1 MAHILLGKHVTTDGG
16 VWQDRLR
23 RETMETA
30 DSGAAEARGYSAAD
44 ASHVFEEFLEERLS
58 LESFTEWLQR
68 YPYAPHG
75 PSSTAVED
83 EINRATL
90 AVRALERGTRD
101 WEEVRRELL
110 DARSRLTGLAR
121 F

>member
-1 MAHILLGKHVTTDGG
+1 MVTDAGQPVEEPG
-16 VWQDRLR
+16 
-23 RETMETA
+23 META

-44 ASHVFEEFLEERLS
+44 ASHVLEEFLEERLS
-58 LESFTEWLQR
+58 LESFKEWLQR
-68 YPYAPHG
+68 YPYAPSG
-75 PSSTAVED
+75 PAGNEVED

-90 AVRALERGTRD
+90 SVRALERGTRSWD
-101 WEEVRRELL
+101 DVRRELM